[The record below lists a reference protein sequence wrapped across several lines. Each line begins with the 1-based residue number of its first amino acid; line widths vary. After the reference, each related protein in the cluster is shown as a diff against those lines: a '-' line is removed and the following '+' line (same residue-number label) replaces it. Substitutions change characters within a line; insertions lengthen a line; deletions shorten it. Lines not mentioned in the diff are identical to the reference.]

1 MWCRLFKMDKLM
13 PLLIDHIDAIA
24 REKKRDVLFV
34 HFENYVEDK
43 DLEDNAR
50 ETLMAWL
57 DENGIAYTPCMGL
70 EDNEVINSYL
80 GDLYIDLPFDENNP
94 SYQILS
100 NHLEDEEGNMK
111 IEDVYFY
118 VLSLEIALE
127 IEAERKSEQT
137 FNDQD
142 NAPFDAGRLC

>member
-1 MWCRLFKMDKLM
+1 M

-57 DENGIAYTPCMGL
+57 DENGIAYMPCMGL
-70 EDNEVINSYL
+70 EDDEIINSYL
-80 GDLYIDLPFDENNP
+80 GDLYIDLPFDEDNP

-100 NHLEDEEGNMK
+100 DHLEDEEGNMK

-118 VLSLEIALE
+118 VLSLEVALE
-127 IEAERKSEQT
+127 IEAERKAAQT
-137 FNDQD
+137 FNDQ
-142 NAPFDAGRLC
+142 NAAPFDAGRLS